1 MVWFQDDW
9 SGSAHS
15 FTWKI
20 RVWWNAEIKSFLV
33 LKFCASQSRHLLT
46 ITLAMQCCFF
56 SNCRAIILGNQH
68 YVCRVCISPDP
79 FHVNNMRHILI
90 QFSASWWSLDN
101 FIYLYEC
108 QLKTWDVF
116 RIYIH
121 KTWVQ
126 CYDIYSNVKYMFYV
140 QFQLSGCFQ
149 LSKYRNLFSQN
160 VLCNIASI
168 HLGNYGMFLFKNA
181 VFYWPYISTWWYQ
194 CIWVR
199 LNRNHHLKHV
209 CWLLYSLPFKIHM
222 AALEDSQCK
231 EHWVYCSGLLAS
243 CPLD

>member
-46 ITLAMQCCFF
+46 ITLAMQCRFF

-90 QFSASWWSLDN
+90 QFSASWWSLDD
-101 FIYLYEC
+101 FIYLMSANSRHEMFSGFISTKHEFSAMIFTVMWNIC
-108 QLKTWDVF
+108 FMFNFSCLDVF
-116 RIYIH
+116 SYPNIVIYFH
-121 KTWVQ
+121 KMYCAILRLFTWVTMVCFYSKMQ
-126 CYDIYSNVKYMFYV
+126 YFTDHTSAPGDIS
-140 QFQLSGCFQ
+140 
-149 LSKYRNLFSQN
+149 
-160 VLCNIASI
+160 AS
-168 HLGNYGMFLFKNA
+168 
-181 VFYWPYISTWWYQ
+181 
-194 CIWVR
+194 
-199 LNRNHHLKHV
+199 
-209 CWLLYSLPFKIHM
+209 
-222 AALEDSQCK
+222 E
-231 EHWVYCSGLLAS
+231 
-243 CPLD
+243 